1 MPRVLPSELNG
12 RWFKMKSEKRCEVNE
27 FHTPVSLKTLFW
39 PSSHSDWGWRVG
51 NRAMLIRR
59 SQKGVLW
66 CYALPYTCEFTEQ
79 GCSRAETFFLLF
91 FPLSPFARSSVVD
104 LNAVSYLTQLPR
116 TITLT
121 LAGLTLIN
129 TVFFTQTAGQCWRWL
144 YFCCWNW
151 AISDGGDEAWA
162 VWYKPAKVTRRSLLV
177 LTLVGLAQH
186 K

>member
-12 RWFKMKSEKRCEVNE
+12 CWFKMKSEKRCEVNE

-91 FPLSPFARSSVVD
+91 FSPLPFCPIICGWPECCELFNSVTSHYNPDTRWPHSHKHRIFHTDSRSM
-104 LNAVSYLTQLPR
+104 
-116 TITLT
+116 
-121 LAGLTLIN
+121 LALI
-129 TVFFTQTAGQCWRWL
+129 VF
-144 YFCCWNW
+144 
-151 AISDGGDEAWA
+151 
-162 VWYKPAKVTRRSLLV
+162 LL
-177 LTLVGLAQH
+177 LELSHQWWWWWSMSCLI
-186 K
+186 